1 MVKRKVMVIFLILA
15 LIFSASSVAFAKVS
29 IPEPGI
35 MPQYLAT
42 LSIMTAFAI
51 DSNGNSVGLID
62 LQTKAS
68 YSRVDSV
75 KATVRLVDYETNKTI
90 KTWSNVTMDGPTLMR
105 VFTFEEKYK
114 IPESGS
120 YYIKGTLKLYD
131 GTTLVETVTCESQV
145 DSF

>member
-1 MVKRKVMVIFLILA
+1 MVKRRIMVIFLILV
-15 LIFSASSVAFAKVS
+15 LIVSASSAAFAQVN

-42 LSIMTAFAI
+42 LSIMTSFVI
-51 DSNGNSVGLID
+51 DSNGNSVSLID

-75 KATVRLVDYETNKTI
+75 KATVRLIDYETNKTV
-90 KTWSNVTMDGPTLMR
+90 KTWSNVTMDGPTPLR

-131 GTTLVETVTCESQV
+131 GTTLVETVTCESKV

>member
-1 MVKRKVMVIFLILA
+1 
-15 LIFSASSVAFAKVS
+15 
-29 IPEPGI
+29 

-42 LSIMTAFAI
+42 FSIMTSFVI
-51 DSNGNSVGLID
+51 DANGNSVSLID
-62 LQTKAS
+62 LQTKTS

-75 KATVRLVDYETNKTI
+75 KATVRLIDYETNKTI
-90 KTWSNVTMDGPTLMR
+90 KTWSNVTMDGPTLVR